1 MKWPDSSQTE
11 LQEFPEEEEILW
23 IDMVL
28 FVKIEFAILDLPKK
42 KALGLDH
49 FISKFFQTFKEEKKY
64 HQSYCLFQKNWK
76 GENIILRHVTLWY
89 LN

>member
-23 IDMVL
+23 IDLVL

-49 FISKFFQTFKEEKKY
+49 FISKFFQTFKEEKK
-64 HQSYCLFQKNWK
+64 
-76 GENIILRHVTLWY
+76 IPPILLSLSEKLKRRKHYSEACNTLY

>member
-23 IDMVL
+23 IDLVL

-49 FISKFFQTFKEEKKY
+49 FTSKFFQTFKEEKNTTNLIVSFRKIEKEKT
-64 HQSYCLFQKNWK
+64 LFW
-76 GENIILRHVTLWY
+76 GM
-89 LN
+89 